1 MKNLFLDDKRV
12 APDGYVLVKSVRQC
26 IEYLERNAVARLS
39 LDYNLGKNKPKGY
52 RVALYMVR
60 RKKFPPH
67 ITIHSNS
74 PRGRMKMYRLL
85 ARHKP
90 KGVSLEIRPLPTPL
104 K

>member
-12 APDGYVLVKSVRQC
+12 APDGYALVKSARQC
-26 IEYLERNAVARLS
+26 IEYLKRNAVDHLS

-60 RKKFPPH
+60 HKRFPRH

-85 ARHKP
+85 DRRKP
-90 KGVSLEIRPLPTPL
+90 KGVSLEIRPLPSPH
-104 K
+104 